1 MEFINI
7 ITNVGFPIACCLFLG
22 KYVTDKDKER
32 EISYRANIDAL
43 RTDNK
48 EDKELLLK
56 ELQYSREVNSKV
68 MGTNEMLVKE
78 VIPKLDKV
86 LQIVGDK

>member
-32 EISYRANIDAL
+32 ETSYRSNIEAL
-43 RTDNK
+43 RTDNR